1 VRLGWGCA
9 ACTSVM
15 VQEEEEEEE
24 EEEPTDA
31 ELQVSAHTLTGG
43 AHGAGVRLVGTA
55 VILSGNTAYRM
66 RCDAQ

>member
-1 VRLGWGCA
+1 MGTVDGSVRLGWGCA

-31 ELQVSAHTLTGG
+31 ELQVLTP
-43 AHGAGVRLVGTA
+43 
-55 VILSGNTAYRM
+55 
-66 RCDAQ
+66 

>member
-1 VRLGWGCA
+1 LGWGCA

-31 ELQVSAHTLTGG
+31 ELQVLTP
-43 AHGAGVRLVGTA
+43 
-55 VILSGNTAYRM
+55 
-66 RCDAQ
+66 